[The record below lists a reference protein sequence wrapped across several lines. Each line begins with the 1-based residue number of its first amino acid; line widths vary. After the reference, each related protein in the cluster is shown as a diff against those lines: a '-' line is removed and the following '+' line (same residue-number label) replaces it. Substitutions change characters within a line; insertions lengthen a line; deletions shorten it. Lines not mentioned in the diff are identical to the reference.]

1 MFIKVAMALFL
12 ALEVF
17 VCTLLPYYYSTMTSN
32 RSIMKVFDNFSA
44 GLFLGIAFL
53 HIIPEA
59 NEELDAW
66 MGKPDPI
73 RYPGY

>member
-1 MFIKVAMALFL
+1 MITKMVIALVL

-17 VCTLLPYYYSTMTSN
+17 VCTILPYYYSTITSN
-32 RSIMKVFDNFSA
+32 RSIMKIFDNFSA

-59 NEELDAW
+59 NENFD
-66 MGKPDPI
+66 
-73 RYPGY
+73 